1 MLSFLYTENYK
12 NLKFD
17 GKVDLKNL
25 NIFIGPNGS
34 GKSNLIS
41 YLKFLNQCIATLPNG
56 IQQANE
62 FAFAVSQLNRVLDI
76 NLLSPAKTRLVYGF
90 SEVTTSTDSP
100 DTLVL
105 DLSLYIAKSLS
116 SRITIDKESLYQ
128 GIDLEEKS
136 NNPLYFYK
144 IHDPKIGEGFLKL
157 NDEYFL
163 LNDIA
168 NDGLFFIDPT
178 TKLYDFMMNR
188 GLSNKSGDID
198 FKLKIIYSIC
208 SWTFYNSNDL
218 KLDII
223 RNSEPK
229 IGPSDTELSI
239 TGDNLALVVDNL
251 SQDLDFE
258 DALNLAMKSIFPKTR
273 RIRAVRVGRLSL
285 TIEWHIEGNNEPF
298 YLNEMSD
305 GTVRML
311 CWAVILHSP
320 TLPSLLVIDEP
331 ELGLHPA
338 WLSVLAQWIKK
349 ASEKTQIILTTHS
362 PDLLDKFTDRLENV
376 YCFYPTDANHYG
388 LKPLSSEALKPQLEE
403 GWELGDL
410 YRVGDP
416 MVGGWPW

>member
-1 MLSFLYTENYK
+1 MLSFLYTESYK

-41 YLKFLNQCIATLPNG
+41 YLKFLNQCFIGDSNNPQK
-56 IQQANE
+56 ISRFE
-62 FAFAVSQLNRVLDI
+62 FATSQLNRVLDI
-76 NLLSPAKTRLVYGF
+76 DFSPPAKVRLVYGL
-90 SEVTTSTDSP
+90 SEKTDSLNS
-100 DTLVL
+100 LVL
-105 DLSLYIAKSLS
+105 DLGLYITKSLG
-116 SRITIDKESLYQ
+116 SRITNAREFLYQ
-128 GIDLEEKS
+128 GTDLEE
-136 NNPLYFYK
+136 NLHNPLYYYK
-144 IHDPKIGEGFLKL
+144 IHEPEIGMGFQDNDNSEVYLLKDVPNNILWLQDSFPKVPIGILVDHFSGHPRF
-157 NDEYFL
+157 D
-163 LNDIA
+163 
-168 NDGLFFIDPT
+168 T
-178 TKLYDFMMNR
+178 V
-188 GLSNKSGDID
+188 LSILD
-198 FKLKIIYSIC
+198 
-208 SWTFYNSNDL
+208 WTFYNANDMNL
-218 KLDII
+218 EII
-223 RNSEPK
+223 RTSEPK
-229 IGPSDTELSI
+229 IGPRDTWLST
-239 TGDNLALVVDNL
+239 TGDNLALVIDNL

-285 TIEWHIEGNNEPF
+285 TIEWYIEGNNEPF

-320 TLPSLLVIDEP
+320 QFPSLLVIDEP

-338 WLSVLAQWIKK
+338 WLSVLAQWIKQ

-376 YCFYPTDANHYG
+376 YCFYSTDANHYG
-388 LKPLSSEALKPQLEE
+388 LKPLSPEVLKPQLDE

-410 YRVGDP
+410 YRIGDP
-416 MVGGWPW
+416 TVGGWPW

>member
-25 NIFIGPNGS
+25 NVFIGPNGS
-34 GKSNLIS
+34 GKSNLIN
-41 YLKFLNQCIATLPNG
+41 YLRFLNQCFFAYSDNPNNPKQVSRFDIA
-56 IQQANE
+56 IHH
-62 FAFAVSQLNRVLDI
+62 LNRVLD
-76 NLLSPAKTRLVYGF
+76 LDFLPPAKVRLVYGF
-90 SEVTTSTDSP
+90 LQKRDSSNG
-100 DTLVL
+100 LVL
-105 DLSLYIAKSLS
+105 DLGLYITQSLG
-116 SRITIDKESLYQ
+116 SRITNVREFLYQ
-128 GIDLEEKS
+128 GIDLEE
-136 NNPLYFYK
+136 NLHNPLYYYK
-144 IHDPKIGEGFLKL
+144 IHEPEIGMGFEYGNNKEFDLKDIHIPNNILWLQESFLKFPMGVSGEEFSDHPRVEAVSSIIDWKFY
-157 NDEYFL
+157 N
-163 LNDIA
+163 A
-168 NDGLFFIDPT
+168 ND
-178 TKLYDFMMNR
+178 MN
-188 GLSNKSGDID
+188 LEV
-198 FKLKIIYSIC
+198 
-208 SWTFYNSNDL
+208 
-218 KLDII
+218 I
-223 RNSEPK
+223 RTSEPK
-229 IGPSDTELSI
+229 IGSFDMYLSI
-239 TGDNLALVVDNL
+239 AGENLASVIDNL
-251 SQDLDFE
+251 SYYLDFE

-320 TLPSLLVIDEP
+320 QFPSLLVIDEP

-338 WLSVLAQWIKK
+338 WLSVLAQWIKQ

-388 LKPLSSEALKPQLEE
+388 LKPLSPEVLKPQLEE

-416 MVGGWPW
+416 TVGGWPW

>member
-1 MLSFLYTENYK
+1 MLSFIYTENYK

-41 YLKFLNQCIATLPNG
+41 YLKFLSEGSGGNKRDINSMNSPVETA
-56 IQQANE
+56 I
-62 FAFAVSQLNRVLDI
+62 SQLGRFS
-76 NLLSPAKTRLVYGF
+76 NLNLSLPCQVRFVYGF
-90 SEVTTSTDSP
+90 YSKYSRNEEEKRI
-100 DTLVL
+100 VL
-105 DLSLYIAKSLS
+105 DTKISVD
-116 SRITIDKESLYQ
+116 SRSPSFIERESLYM
-128 GIDLEEKS
+128 GSDLAENKE
-136 NNPLYFYK
+136 PLLYCYYYTT
-144 IHDPKIGEGFLKL
+144 PKIGAGIF
-157 NDEYFL
+157 Y
-163 LNDIA
+163 
-168 NDGLFFIDPT
+168 
-178 TKLYDFMMNR
+178 NR
-188 GLSNKSGDID
+188 GTEEEFLESGEILN
-198 FKLKIIYSIC
+198 FLHGNPRRLRGSLYRNYH
-208 SWTFYNSNDL
+208 FYNSNEMNL
-218 KLDII
+218 QVI

-229 IGPSDTELSI
+229 IGPDDVFLST

-251 SQDLDFE
+251 SRDIDFE
-258 DALNLAMKSIFPKTR
+258 DALNLAIQSIFPKTR
-273 RIRAVRVGRLSL
+273 RIRSARVGRLSL
-285 TIEWHIEGNNEPF
+285 TVEWFLEGNDEPF

-320 TLPSLLVIDEP
+320 NLPTLLVIDEP

-349 ASEKTQIILTTHS
+349 AAEKTQIILTTHS
-362 PDLLDKFTDRLENV
+362 PDLLDKFTDSLEHV

-388 LKPLSSEALKPQLEE
+388 IKPLSPEVLKPQLEE

-416 MVGGWPW
+416 TVGGWPW

>member
-41 YLKFLNQCIATLPNG
+41 YLKFLNQCFIGDSNNSKK
-56 IQQANE
+56 ISRFE
-62 FAFAVSQLNRVLDI
+62 FATSQLNRVLDI
-76 NLLSPAKTRLVYGF
+76 DFSPPAKVRLVYGL
-90 SEVTTSTDSP
+90 SQKTDSLNS
-100 DTLVL
+100 LVL
-105 DLSLYIAKSLS
+105 DLGLYITQSLGN
-116 SRITIDKESLYQ
+116 RITNAREFLYQ
-128 GIDLEEKS
+128 GTDLEE
-136 NNPLYFYK
+136 NLHNPLFYYK
-144 IHDPKIGEGFLKL
+144 IHEPEIGMGFEDSD
-157 NDEYFL
+157 NDEIYL
-163 LNDIA
+163 LKDVPNNILWLQDSLPKLTPF
-168 NDGLFFIDPT
+168 DVLIDNFASDPRLDT
-178 TKLYDFMMNR
+178 V
-188 GLSNKSGDID
+188 S
-198 FKLKIIYSIC
+198 SILD
-208 SWTFYNSNDL
+208 WTFYNANDMNL
-218 KLDII
+218 EII
-223 RNSEPK
+223 RTSEPK
-229 IGPSDTELSI
+229 IGPRDTWLST
-239 TGDNLALVVDNL
+239 TGDNLALVIDNL
-251 SQDLDFE
+251 SQNLDFE
-258 DALNLAMKSIFPKTR
+258 DALNVAIKSIFPKTR

-338 WLSVLAQWIKK
+338 WLSVLTQWIKQ

-388 LKPLSSEALKPQLEE
+388 LKPLSPEVLKPQLEE

-416 MVGGWPW
+416 TVGGWPW

>member
-34 GKSNLIS
+34 GKSNLIG
-41 YLKFLNQCIATLPNG
+41 YLKFLNQCLTGSSDSSRQVSAIDL
-56 IQQANE
+56 
-62 FAFAVSQLNRVLDI
+62 AFSELNRILDI
-76 NLLSPAKTRLVYGF
+76 NLPIPAQVRLVYGL
-90 SEVTTSTDSP
+90 SNKEDYLSG
-100 DTLVL
+100 LVL
-105 DLSLYIAKSLS
+105 DASLYIWQSLGGKA
-116 SRITIDKESLYQ
+116 IINKDFLYK
-128 GIDLEEKS
+128 GLDLEENLDNPYFYYKYLPPQQGEGLLS
-136 NNPLYFYK
+136 NNINRYFMGDIK
-144 IHDPKIGEGFLKL
+144 TL
-157 NDEYFL
+157 NDFGTYTMWVSS
-163 LNDIA
+163 I
-168 NDGLFFIDPT
+168 I
-178 TKLYDFMMNR
+178 
-188 GLSNKSGDID
+188 SN
-198 FKLKIIYSIC
+198 
-208 SWTFYNSNDL
+208 WRFYNSNNIDL
-218 KLDII
+218 KMILT
-223 RNSEPK
+223 SEPK
-229 IGPSDTELSI
+229 IGPSDTYLST

-251 SQDLDFE
+251 SQNLDFE

-273 RIRAVRVGRLSL
+273 RIRAARVGRLSL

-338 WLSVLAQWIKK
+338 WLSILAQWIKQ

-388 LKPLSSEALKPQLEE
+388 LKPLSPEALKPQLDE

-416 MVGGWPW
+416 TVGGWPW

>member
-41 YLKFLNQCIATLPNG
+41 YLKFLNQCFIGDSNNSKK
-56 IQQANE
+56 ISRFE
-62 FAFAVSQLNRVLDI
+62 FATSQLNRVLDI
-76 NLLSPAKTRLVYGF
+76 DFSPPAKVRLVYGL
-90 SEVTTSTDSP
+90 SQKTDSLNS
-100 DTLVL
+100 LVL
-105 DLSLYIAKSLS
+105 DLGLYITQSLGN
-116 SRITIDKESLYQ
+116 RITNAREFLYQ
-128 GIDLEEKS
+128 GTDLEE
-136 NNPLYFYK
+136 NLHNPLFYYK
-144 IHDPKIGEGFLKL
+144 IHEPEIGMGFEDSD
-157 NDEYFL
+157 NDEIYL
-163 LNDIA
+163 LKDVPNNILWLQDSLPKLTPF
-168 NDGLFFIDPT
+168 DVLIDNFASDPRLDT
-178 TKLYDFMMNR
+178 V
-188 GLSNKSGDID
+188 S
-198 FKLKIIYSIC
+198 SILD
-208 SWTFYNSNDL
+208 WTFYNANDMNL
-218 KLDII
+218 EII
-223 RNSEPK
+223 RTSEPK
-229 IGPSDTELSI
+229 IGPRDTWLST
-239 TGDNLALVVDNL
+239 TGDNLALVIDNL
-251 SQDLDFE
+251 SQNLDFE
-258 DALNLAMKSIFPKTR
+258 DALNVAIKSIFPKTR

-285 TIEWHIEGNNEPF
+285 TIEWHIEGSNEPF

-338 WLSVLAQWIKK
+338 WLSVLTQWIKQ

-388 LKPLSSEALKPQLEE
+388 LKPLSPEVLKPQLEE

-416 MVGGWPW
+416 TVGGWPW

>member
-25 NIFIGPNGS
+25 NVFIGPNGS
-34 GKSNLIS
+34 GKSNLIN
-41 YLKFLNQCIATLPNG
+41 YLRFLNQCFFVYSDNPKQVSRFDIA
-56 IQQANE
+56 IH
-62 FAFAVSQLNRVLDI
+62 QLNRVLD
-76 NLLSPAKTRLVYGF
+76 LDFLPPAKVRLVYGF
-90 SEVTTSTDSP
+90 LQKRDSSNG
-100 DTLVL
+100 LVL
-105 DLSLYIAKSLS
+105 DLGLYITQSLG
-116 SRITIDKESLYQ
+116 SRISNVREFLYQ
-128 GIDLEEKS
+128 GIDLEE
-136 NNPLYFYK
+136 NLHNPLYYYK
-144 IHDPKIGEGFLKL
+144 IHEPEIGMGFEYGNNKEFDLKDIHIPNNILWLQESFLKFPMGVSGEEFSDHPRVEGVSSIIDWKFY
-157 NDEYFL
+157 N
-163 LNDIA
+163 A
-168 NDGLFFIDPT
+168 ND
-178 TKLYDFMMNR
+178 MN
-188 GLSNKSGDID
+188 LEV
-198 FKLKIIYSIC
+198 
-208 SWTFYNSNDL
+208 
-218 KLDII
+218 I
-223 RNSEPK
+223 RTSEPK
-229 IGPSDTELSI
+229 IGSFDMYLSI
-239 TGDNLALVVDNL
+239 AGENLASVIDNL
-251 SQDLDFE
+251 SYYLDFE

-320 TLPSLLVIDEP
+320 QFPSLLVIDEP

-338 WLSVLAQWIKK
+338 WLSVLAQWIKQ

-388 LKPLSSEALKPQLEE
+388 LKPLSPEVLKPQLDE

-416 MVGGWPW
+416 TVGGWPW

>member
-17 GKVDLKNL
+17 SKVDLKNL

-41 YLKFLNQCIATLPNG
+41 YLKFLSQCLTG
-56 IQQANE
+56 SSDSSRQ
-62 FAFAVSQLNRVLDI
+62 VSAIDLAISELNRILDI
-76 NLLSPAKTRLVYGF
+76 NLPVPSQVRLVYGF
-90 SEVTTSTDSP
+90 SNKEDYISG
-100 DTLVL
+100 LVL
-105 DLSLYIAKSLS
+105 DSSLYITQSFGGKG
-116 SRITIDKESLYQ
+116 IINKDFLYP
-128 GIDLEEKS
+128 GLDLEENL
-136 NNPLYFYK
+136 NNPDFYYK
-144 IHDPKIGEGFLKL
+144 FLEPETGEGLLYKNTGNYSMGDIKNL
-157 NDEYFL
+157 SYFRGG
-163 LNDIA
+163 NIIA
-168 NDGLFFIDPT
+168 TIWL
-178 TKLYDFMMNR
+178 
-188 GLSNKSGDID
+188 LSNI
-198 FKLKIIYSIC
+198 L
-208 SWTFYNSNDL
+208 SWEFYNSNNMDL
-218 KLDII
+218 NMI
-223 RNSEPK
+223 RTSEPK
-229 IGPSDTELSI
+229 IGPSDTYLST
-239 TGDNLALVVDNL
+239 TGDNLALVIDNL
-251 SQDLDFE
+251 SQNLDFE

-285 TIEWHIEGNNEPF
+285 TIEWHIEGSNEPF

-338 WLSVLAQWIKK
+338 WLSVLAQWIKQ

-362 PDLLDKFTDRLENV
+362 PDLLDKFTDHLENV

-388 LKPLSSEALKPQLEE
+388 LKPLSPEVLKPQLEE

-416 MVGGWPW
+416 TVGGWPW

>member
-1 MLSFLYTENYK
+1 
-12 NLKFD
+12 
-17 GKVDLKNL
+17 
-25 NIFIGPNGS
+25 
-34 GKSNLIS
+34 
-41 YLKFLNQCIATLPNG
+41 
-56 IQQANE
+56 
-62 FAFAVSQLNRVLDI
+62 
-76 NLLSPAKTRLVYGF
+76 
-90 SEVTTSTDSP
+90 
-100 DTLVL
+100 
-105 DLSLYIAKSLS
+105 
-116 SRITIDKESLYQ
+116 
-128 GIDLEEKS
+128 
-136 NNPLYFYK
+136 
-144 IHDPKIGEGFLKL
+144 
-157 NDEYFL
+157 
-163 LNDIA
+163 
-168 NDGLFFIDPT
+168 
-178 TKLYDFMMNR
+178 MMNR

-338 WLSVLAQWIKK
+338 WLSVLAKWIKK

>member
-41 YLKFLNQCIATLPNG
+41 YLKFLNQCFIGSSDSSRQVSAVDL
-56 IQQANE
+56 
-62 FAFAVSQLNRVLDI
+62 AFSELNRILDI
-76 NLLSPAKTRLVYGF
+76 NLPIPAQVRLVYGL
-90 SEVTTSTDSP
+90 SNKEDYLSG
-100 DTLVL
+100 LVL
-105 DLSLYIAKSLS
+105 DSSLYIWQSLGGKA
-116 SRITIDKESLYQ
+116 IINKDFLYK
-128 GIDLEEKS
+128 GLDLEENLDNPYFYYKYLPPQQGEGLLS
-136 NNPLYFYK
+136 NNINRYFMGDIK
-144 IHDPKIGEGFLKL
+144 TL
-157 NDEYFL
+157 NDFGTYTMWVSS
-163 LNDIA
+163 IV
-168 NDGLFFIDPT
+168 
-178 TKLYDFMMNR
+178 
-188 GLSNKSGDID
+188 SN
-198 FKLKIIYSIC
+198 
-208 SWTFYNSNDL
+208 WRFYNSNNMDL
-218 KLDII
+218 NII
-223 RNSEPK
+223 RTSEPK
-229 IGPSDTELSI
+229 IGPSDNLLST

-273 RIRAVRVGRLSL
+273 RIRSARVGRLSL

-320 TLPSLLVIDEP
+320 QFPSLLVIDEP

-338 WLSVLAQWIKK
+338 WLSVLAQWIKQ

-362 PDLLDKFTDRLENV
+362 PDLLDHFTDRLENV

-388 LKPLSSEALKPQLEE
+388 LKPLSPEVLKPQLEE

-416 MVGGWPW
+416 TVGGWPW

>member
-34 GKSNLIS
+34 GKSNLIG
-41 YLKFLNQCIATLPNG
+41 YLKFLNQCLTG
-56 IQQANE
+56 SSDSSRQ
-62 FAFAVSQLNRVLDI
+62 VSAIDLAISELNRILDI
-76 NLLSPAKTRLVYGF
+76 NLAAPSQVRLVYGF
-90 SEVTTSTDSP
+90 SNKEDYLSGQ
-100 DTLVL
+100 VL
-105 DLSLYIAKSLS
+105 DSSFYITQSLGGKAIINK
-116 SRITIDKESLYQ
+116 DFLYE
-128 GIDLEEKS
+128 GLDLEENLDNPFFYYQCHKPQKKEGLLYKNINTHGKRDVKASTALRNQTIWLSSIVS
-136 NNPLYFYK
+136 N
-144 IHDPKIGEGFLKL
+144 
-157 NDEYFL
+157 
-163 LNDIA
+163 
-168 NDGLFFIDPT
+168 
-178 TKLYDFMMNR
+178 
-188 GLSNKSGDID
+188 
-198 FKLKIIYSIC
+198 
-208 SWTFYNSNDL
+208 WQFYNSNNIDL
-218 KLDII
+218 KMILT
-223 RNSEPK
+223 SEPK
-229 IGPSDTELSI
+229 IGPSDTSLST
-239 TGDNLALVVDNL
+239 TGDNLALVIDNL
-251 SQDLDFE
+251 SQNLDFE
-258 DALNLAMKSIFPKTR
+258 DALNLAIKSIFPKTR

-285 TIEWHIEGNNEPF
+285 TIEWHIEGNSEPF

-338 WLSVLAQWIKK
+338 WLSVLAQWIKQ

-362 PDLLDKFTDRLENV
+362 PDLLDKFTDHLENV

-388 LKPLSSEALKPQLEE
+388 LKSLSPEALKPQLDE

-416 MVGGWPW
+416 TVGGWPW

>member
-41 YLKFLNQCIATLPNG
+41 YLKFLNQCFIGDSNNSKK
-56 IQQANE
+56 ISRFE
-62 FAFAVSQLNRVLDI
+62 FATSQLNRVLDI
-76 NLLSPAKTRLVYGF
+76 DFSPPAKVRLVYGL
-90 SEVTTSTDSP
+90 SQKTDSLNS
-100 DTLVL
+100 LVL
-105 DLSLYIAKSLS
+105 DLGLYITQSLGN
-116 SRITIDKESLYQ
+116 RITNAREFLYQ
-128 GIDLEEKS
+128 GTDLEE
-136 NNPLYFYK
+136 NLHNPLFYYK
-144 IHDPKIGEGFLKL
+144 IHEPEIGMGFEDSD
-157 NDEYFL
+157 NDEIYL
-163 LNDIA
+163 LKDVPNNILWLQDSLPKLTPF
-168 NDGLFFIDPT
+168 DVLIDNFASDPRLDT
-178 TKLYDFMMNR
+178 V
-188 GLSNKSGDID
+188 S
-198 FKLKIIYSIC
+198 SILD
-208 SWTFYNSNDL
+208 WTFYNANDMNL
-218 KLDII
+218 EII
-223 RNSEPK
+223 RTSEPK
-229 IGPSDTELSI
+229 IGPRDNWLST

-285 TIEWHIEGNNEPF
+285 TIEWHIEGNNESF

-320 TLPSLLVIDEP
+320 KLPSLLVIDEP

-338 WLSVLAQWIKK
+338 WLSVLAQWIKQ

-388 LKPLSSEALKPQLEE
+388 LKPLSPEVLKPQLEE

-410 YRVGDP
+410 YRVGEP
-416 MVGGWPW
+416 TVGGWPW

>member
-25 NIFIGPNGS
+25 NIFIEPNGS

-41 YLKFLNQCIATLPNG
+41 YLKFLNKCVCGYSYNSGQISSFEL
-56 IQQANE
+56 
-62 FAFAVSQLNRVLDI
+62 AVSQLNRVLDI
-76 NLLSPAKTRLVYGF
+76 DLSLPSIVRIAYGF
-90 SEVTTSTDSP
+90 SGFLSAEE
-100 DTLVL
+100 LIIL
-105 DLSLYIAKSLS
+105 DLNLYITQQFGKTSIANE
-116 SRITIDKESLYQ
+116 KELLYR
-128 GIDLEEKS
+128 GDDLEERL
-136 NNPLYFYK
+136 NNPRYIYKLHEKEVGKGTLWNDWADNNQYFSIDNVPINNIGFNSPVFNSYRGTDSIYGAVEICLLSDILYWK
-144 IHDPKIGEGFLKL
+144 
-157 NDEYFL
+157 
-163 LNDIA
+163 
-168 NDGLFFIDPT
+168 
-178 TKLYDFMMNR
+178 
-188 GLSNKSGDID
+188 
-198 FKLKIIYSIC
+198 
-208 SWTFYNSNDL
+208 FYNSNDMNL
-218 KLDII
+218 NTI
-223 RNSEPK
+223 RTSEPK
-229 IGPSDTELSI
+229 IGPDDIFLST

-251 SQDLDFE
+251 SQNLDFE

-311 CWAVILHSP
+311 FWAVILYSP

-338 WLSVLAQWIKK
+338 WLSVLAQWIKQ

-376 YCFYPTDANHYG
+376 YCFYPTDVHHYG
-388 LKPLSSEALKPQLEE
+388 LKPLSPEALKPQLEE

-410 YRVGDP
+410 YRIGDP

>member
-25 NIFIGPNGS
+25 NIFIGSNGS

-62 FAFAVSQLNRVLDI
+62 FAFAISQLNRVLDI
-76 NLLSPAKTRLVYGF
+76 NLLSPAKIRLVYGF

-116 SRITIDKESLYQ
+116 SRITIDKEALYQ

-157 NDEYFL
+157 NDEYSL

-168 NDGLFFIDPT
+168 NDSLFFIDST
-178 TKLYDFMMNR
+178 TKLWDFMMN
-188 GLSNKSGDID
+188 SSFNKSGNID

-229 IGPSDTELSI
+229 IGPSDTQLSI
-239 TGDNLALVVDNL
+239 TGENLALVIDNL
-251 SQDLDFE
+251 SQNLDFE
-258 DALNLAMKSIFPKTR
+258 DALNLAMKSIFSKTR

-320 TLPSLLVIDEP
+320 KLPSLLVIDEP

-338 WLSVLAQWIKK
+338 WLSVLAQWIKQ

-388 LKPLSSEALKPQLEE
+388 LKPLSPEVLKTQLEE

-416 MVGGWPW
+416 TVGGWPW